1 MPFINTKYSGAI
13 SPEQEM
19 KIKAELGEAVSVIGK
34 SENWLMVGF
43 EQNCSLYFK
52 GEKSEKIA
60 FVEVSAFGGASG
72 SAYDKLTGV
81 ICKTLGDNLGVPADK
96 IYVKYSPTDH
106 WGWNGGN
113 F

>member
-1 MPFINTKYSGAI
+1 MPFINTKYSGEI
-13 SPEQEM
+13 TPEQEID
-19 KIKAELGEAVSVIGK
+19 IKTALGEAVSILGK

-43 EQNCSLYFK
+43 EPNRSLYFK

-60 FVEVSAFGGASG
+60 FVEVSVYGSSSR
-72 SAYDKLTGV
+72 SAYEQFTAAV
-81 ICKTLGDNLGVPADK
+81 CKTLGSVLGVPADAV
-96 IYVKYSPTDH
+96 YVKYSPTEN

>member
-1 MPFINTKYSGAI
+1 MPFINTKYSGTI
-13 SPEQEM
+13 TPEQETN
-19 KIKAELGEAVSVIGK
+19 IKSALGEAVSVIGK

-43 EQNCSLYFK
+43 EPNCPLYFK

-60 FVEVSAFGGASG
+60 FVEVSLFGDASS
-72 SAYDKLTGV
+72 SAYDKMTAV
-81 ICKTLGDNLGVPADK
+81 ICKTLEYTLGVPADK
-96 IYVKYSPTDH
+96 VYVKYSPTDH

>member
-1 MPFINTKYSGAI
+1 MPFINTKYSGEI
-13 SPEQEM
+13 TPEQETN
-19 KIKAELGEAVSVIGK
+19 IKSALGDAMSIIGK

-43 EQNCSLYFK
+43 EPNCSLYFK

-60 FVEVSAFGGASG
+60 FVEVSAFGSASR
-72 SAYDKLTGV
+72 SAFEQMTAV

-96 IYVKYSPTDH
+96 VYVKYSPTDN

>member
-13 SPEQEM
+13 TPEQETN
-19 KIKAELGEAVSVIGK
+19 IKSALGDAMSIIGK

-43 EQNCSLYFK
+43 EPNCTLYFK

-60 FVEVSAFGGASG
+60 FVDVSLFGGASR
-72 SAYDKLTGV
+72 SAYEQLTAV
-81 ICKTLGDNLGVPADK
+81 ICKVLGDNLGVPADK
-96 IYVKYSPTDH
+96 IYVKYSPTDS